1 MTLIEQV
8 VAVATAYCA
17 AEQVEVGRASWRAF
31 AESKTLG
38 NLIARKS
45 SPTLERADRALWWF
59 SANWPADAEWPAGVP
74 RPDPSAEPKAP
85 RRRRETVADRLE
97 ARVA

>member
-1 MTLIEQV
+1 MMTLVEQV

-17 AEQVEVGRASWRAF
+17 AEGVEVGRASWRAF
-31 AESKTLG
+31 AESKTLA
-38 NLIARKS
+38 NLIAGKS

-59 SANWPADAEWPAGVP
+59 SANWPADAVWPAGVP
-74 RPDPSAEPKAP
+74 RPDPKAEPKAP
-85 RRRRETVADRLE
+85 RRRGREVEAPE